1 MPINGFTVGRD
12 LTLVI
17 NAPSGVLRVS
27 LLTEFDAK
35 PTVTDAKVIG
45 LDGIVRHQIFHNGW
59 QGTVSVERQDSTID
73 DYWAQLED
81 DYYNGLV
88 QGACAI
94 SETISEPDGSV
105 SQYRYE
111 GVVLKL
117 TDKGNFKGD
126 ATVKQKLDFLASRRK
141 KV

>member
-17 NAPSGVLRVS
+17 NSPSGVLRVS

-59 QGTVSVERQDSTID
+59 HGTVSVERQDSTID

-88 QGACAI
+88 QGACTI

>member
-17 NAPSGVLRVS
+17 NAPEGVLRIT
-27 LLTEFDAK
+27 LQTEFDAK

-45 LDGIVRHQIFHNGW
+45 LDGIVRHVIFHAGW
-59 QGTVSVERQDSTID
+59 QGNVSVERQDATLD
-73 DYWAQLED
+73 NYWAQLED

-88 QGACAI
+88 QGACTI
-94 SETISEPDGSV
+94 SETITEPDGSV
-105 SQYRYE
+105 SQFRYE

-126 ATVKQKLDFLASRRK
+126 STVKQKLDFLASRRK